1 MTSQENKQRLVEAA
15 EYALPQMALYNQYIT
30 ADTLIAVLEQDGY
43 TLSNYS
49 VLGGV
54 FTRAAKAG
62 IIDKSPSANRSKSHS
77 AKTVWR
83 SLIYA
88 HDNCNML
95 TVKTDNQPLLALALI
110 KRPGGATNW
119 ELSRVA
125 VDYREAVRALRV
137 NGYKIRTHRLKF
149 ASNQQSKTWLYT
161 LRGK

>member
-1 MTSQENKQRLVEAA
+1 MAVMDKSMIAAA
-15 EYALPQMALYNQYIT
+15 ERVLRQMALNNQYIT
-30 ADTLIAVLEQDGY
+30 ADTLIAVLTQDGY
-43 TLSNYS
+43 ATTNYS
-49 VLGGV
+49 ALGGV
-54 FTRAAKAG
+54 FLRAVKDG
-62 IIDKSPSANRSKSHS
+62 IIDKSPSFNPSKSHS

-95 TVKTDNQPLLALALI
+95 TVKTDNQPLIVLALI

-119 ELSRVA
+119 ELSRVT
-125 VDYREAVRALRV
+125 VDYREAVCALRA
-137 NGYKIRTHRLKF
+137 NGYKVRTHRLKF

>member
-1 MTSQENKQRLVEAA
+1 MAVMNEKMIAAA
-15 EYALPQMALYNQYIT
+15 ERVLRQVALNNQYIT
-30 ADTLIAVLEQDGY
+30 ADTLIAVLTQDGY
-43 TLSNYS
+43 ATTNYS
-49 VLGGV
+49 ALGGV
-54 FTRAAKAG
+54 FLRAVKYG
-62 IIDKSPSANRSKSHS
+62 IIDKSPSYNPSKSHS

-95 TVKTDNQPLLALALI
+95 TVKTDNQPLIVLALI

-125 VDYREAVRALRV
+125 VDYREAVRELRA

-149 ASNQQSKTWLYT
+149 AKNERSKTWLYT
-161 LRGK
+161 LRTK

>member
-1 MTSQENKQRLVEAA
+1 MAIMTEEMIAAA
-15 EYALPQMALYNQYIT
+15 ERVLRQMALNNQYIT
-30 ADTLIAVLEQDGY
+30 ADTLIAVLMQDGY
-43 TLSNYS
+43 TTTNYS
-49 VLGGV
+49 ALSGV
-54 FTRAAKAG
+54 FLRG
-62 IIDKSPSANRSKSHS
+62 VRDGVIDKSPTANPSKSHS

-95 TVKTDNQPLLALALI
+95 TVKTDNQPLIVLALI

-125 VDYREAVRALRV
+125 VDYREAVRALRA
-137 NGYKIRTHRLKF
+137 NGYKVRTHRLKF

>member
-1 MTSQENKQRLVEAA
+1 MAIMTEEMIAAA
-15 EYALPQMALYNQYIT
+15 ERVLRQMALNNQYIT
-30 ADTLIAVLEQDGY
+30 ADTLIAVLMQDGY
-43 TLSNYS
+43 TTTNYS
-49 VLGGV
+49 ALSGV
-54 FTRAAKAG
+54 FLRGVRDG
-62 IIDKSPSANRSKSHS
+62 IIDRSPSFNPSKSHS

-95 TVKTDNQPLLALALI
+95 TVKTDNQPLIVLALI

-119 ELSRVA
+119 ELSRVT
-125 VDYREAVRALRV
+125 VDYREAVRALRA
-137 NGYKIRTHRLKF
+137 NGYKVRTHRLKF